1 MIIGVPKERR
11 PYEYRVGLP
20 PSGVGLFSA
29 NDHVVYVERGAGVGA
44 GFSDD
49 DYAQAGAVIAY
60 SEEEVLGRADIV
72 LKFARPLGEELEL
85 LRERQT
91 LVGFFHM
98 EAARQ
103 EKIETLL
110 RKGITSI
117 AYEKIEDGDGYFPVL
132 APASQLGGRLVVQ
145 VAARLMQNDFGGRG
159 ILLGNIVGAPAPE
172 VVIIG
177 AGMVGGTAATTFAAF
192 GAHVTV
198 LDVDLHRLQDL
209 QAASACALV
218 TMLATP
224 YNIRRA
230 CSYADVVI
238 GAVYVPGE
246 RAPVVVS
253 RDIVSRMKRRA
264 VIIDMAI
271 DSGGCVETSRPTSH
285 GSPTFVE
292 EGVIHCC
299 VPNLPGIL
307 GRTGTH
313 VLFTAAYPYLE
324 AIAKMGVDKAL
335 REIPALERGVNT
347 YQGQIRHL
355 NRLIEVGSSYK

>member
-1 MIIGVPKERR
+1 M
-11 PYEYRVGLP
+11 
-20 PSGVGLFSA
+20 
-29 NDHVVYVERGAGVGA
+29 
-44 GFSDD
+44 
-49 DYAQAGAVIAY
+49 
-60 SEEEVLGRADIV
+60 
-72 LKFARPLGEELEL
+72 
-85 LRERQT
+85 
-91 LVGFFHM
+91 
-98 EAARQ
+98 
-103 EKIETLL
+103 

-117 AYEKIEDGDGYFPVL
+117 AYEQIEDDDGYFPVL

-192 GAHVTV
+192 GAHVTI
-198 LDVDLHRLQDL
+198 LDVDLRRLQDL
-209 QAASACALV
+209 QTGSNCSLV

-230 CSYADVVI
+230 CSYADVVV
-238 GAVYVPGE
+238 GAVYVPGQ

-253 RDIVSRMKRRA
+253 REIVSRMKRRA

-285 GSPTFVE
+285 GSPTFIE

-313 VLFTAAYPYLE
+313 VLFTAAYSYLE

-335 REIPALERGVNT
+335 QEIPALERGVNT
-347 YQGQIRHL
+347 YQGQVRHL
-355 NRLIEVGSSYK
+355 NRLVEVGSSYK